1 MADSAIIT
9 GDQVQFLP
17 AQGAAMLLAPG
28 MIPISGSGT
37 MTVMGK
43 PVCLEGDEANVQM
56 PIPYMAGP
64 YCIPGMGLLK
74 INALAGDQLSKKL
87 MNGKKVILKGAQFDA
102 VLEVTAPA
110 QQPTPTGPVP
120 DGTPKYTGKG
130 QFITTNMK
138 FMPS

>member
-17 AQGAAMLLAPG
+17 AQGAATLLAPA
-28 MIPISGSGT
+28 MIPISGTGT
-37 MTVMGK
+37 MAVMGK

-56 PIPYMAGP
+56 PVPYIAGP
-64 YCIPGMGLLK
+64 YSIPGMGLLK

-87 MNGKKVILKGAQFDA
+87 MNGKKVILKGSQFDA
-102 VLEVTAPA
+102 VMEVTAPA